1 MGLITSKHLKT
12 ITDIH
17 EFPVISVKFFG
28 DVSYTQKRIQVVSSD
43 LDGIVYLSYF
53 QEGILSY
60 QCVKQCFMKRRIG
73 PTFTIAPLL

>member
-1 MGLITSKHLKT
+1 MGIITSKHLKT

-17 EFPVISVKFFG
+17 EFPVVSVKFFA
-28 DVSYTQKRIQVVSSD
+28 DVSYNQKRISVVSGD

-60 QCVKQCFMKRRIG
+60 QCVK
-73 PTFTIAPLL
+73 